1 MVMGNVNKCT
11 CGSDCSCECCEGCSC
26 GCSCC
31 GGGSCEQGFKRRYQT
46 RAEQFAELEGY
57 LKDLK
62 DEVQAVEERL
72 ADLKRK
78 K

>member
-1 MVMGNVNKCT
+1 MCRTSKCR
-11 CGSDCSCECCEGCSC
+11 CGDGCRCGCCESC
-26 GCSCC
+26 GCGCRCSCS
-31 GGGSCEQGFKRRYQT
+31 GEGGFKRRYQT
-46 RAEQFAELEGY
+46 RAEQIAELEPY

-62 DEVQAVEERL
+62 AEVRAVEQKL